1 MQLSLK
7 HSPLVALLAMTTI
20 AHAELTF
27 VSWGGA
33 YAESQQK
40 AYVDT
45 YLGANIN
52 FLEYDGGL
60 DEIRN
65 QVNTGQVTWD
75 IVDVQ
80 SHEAR
85 VGCDE
90 GLFEELDRDMF
101 EKAADGTAMDDDI
114 MVQVPNDCVVPQ
126 VFWSHVV
133 FYQQGSFVGT
143 QPSTIADFFD
153 LHKFPGKRGLR
164 SWPQGLIEMALI
176 ADGVTI
182 RNVYKVMSTDAGINQ
197 AFRLLDRIKGDV
209 VFWSTGKEPLEL
221 VKSGKVSMS
230 LAYSGRVG
238 SAVLNTSEKFVTLWD
253 GQVLDAE
260 WLVIVKG
267 APNLEGAMKF
277 LVHASAPAQQA
288 GQARHIN
295 YGPMR
300 ASAFDIIRSG
310 EPWFHNGKNILQHMP
325 NRPEVMARSIV
336 ANPEWWAD
344 YGAAIEER
352 YLAWMATAG
361 S

>member
-1 MQLSLK
+1 M
-7 HSPLVALLAMTTI
+7 LVTLNQFLLVTLLAFTTM
-20 AHAELTF
+20 AHAELNL

-33 YAESQQK
+33 YAQSQQK

-45 YLGANIN
+45 YDGEEIN
-52 FLEYDGGL
+52 FLEYQGGL
-60 DEIRN
+60 DEIRR
-65 QVNTGQVTWD
+65 QVASGEVTWD

-114 MVQVPNDCVVPQ
+114 MVRVPNDCVVPQ
-126 VFWSHVV
+126 IFWSHVV
-133 FYQQGSFVGT
+133 FYQEGSFVGT
-143 QPSTIADFFD
+143 QPTTIVDFFD
-153 LHKFPGKRGLR
+153 PDKFRGKRGLR
-164 SWPQGLIEMALI
+164 SWPHGLIEMALI
-176 ADGVTI
+176 ADGVEI
-182 RNVYKVMSTDAGINQ
+182 SNVYKVMSTEAGINQ
-197 AFRLLDRIKGDV
+197 AFRILDKIKDEV
-209 VFWSTGKEPLEL
+209 VFWSLGKEPLEL
-221 VKSGKVSMS
+221 VKSGVASMS
-230 LAYSGRVG
+230 MAYSGRVG
-238 SAVLNTSEKFVTLWD
+238 FAVLTEGEKFVTLWD

-267 APNLEGAMKF
+267 SLNLEEAKKF

-288 GQARHIN
+288 GQAKYIN

-310 EPWFHNGKNILQHMP
+310 EPWFYSGKNILEHMP

-336 ANPEWWAD
+336 ADPDWWAD

-352 YLAWMATAG
+352 YIAWMVTAG
-361 S
+361 L